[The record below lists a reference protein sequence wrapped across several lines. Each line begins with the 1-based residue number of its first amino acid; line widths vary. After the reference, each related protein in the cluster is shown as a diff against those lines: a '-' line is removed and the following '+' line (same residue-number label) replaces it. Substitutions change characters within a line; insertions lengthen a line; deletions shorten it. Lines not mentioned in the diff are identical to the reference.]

1 MAIRIQVRR
10 GTATQWNTA
19 DPVLAAGEIGFE
31 TNTGKFKVGVGGS
44 TVYSDL
50 PYFLDEDG
58 IAGLISASAL
68 STADDLPTGV
78 LNKYL
83 TAQGVNNIL
92 NAGTLSNISF
102 SYNAAVQGIDV
113 SVPTVQGTTG
123 SQGTQGTQGVQG
135 VQGVQGLQGIQ
146 GVQGVQGVQGTEGTQ
161 GTVGAQGTQ
170 GTQGVQGTLGAQGT
184 QGTDGTQGVQ
194 GVQGTQG
201 VQGELGVG
209 TQGTIGSQGTQG
221 VMGTSGG
228 STSNFNY
235 SVDANT
241 ADAKPGNGQLRF
253 NDTTETDAT
262 FLYVDHINGS
272 GVDIDVYLGLVKQ
285 YDNIII
291 QMKNDSNH
299 YITYEVTGA
308 VTVVS
313 NSYVKIPVN
322 RVADGGSGSNSF
334 TGGNAIEL
342 ILFTTGLQ
350 GPIGAQGTVGPQ
362 GTQGVQGT
370 EGPQGVQGIQGTQG
384 VQGTLGTQGTQGT
397 DGAQGT
403 IGSQGVQG
411 TQGVQGPLGIQGVQ
425 GTLGEGVQ
433 GTQGT
438 VGPQGTIG
446 SQGTTG
452 TSPSGSATLSD
463 VMMLGGM

>member
-1 MAIRIQVRR
+1 MANKIQLRR
-10 GTATQWNTA
+10 DTYVNWYDEN
-19 DPVLAAGEIGFE
+19 PILSEGEIAYDLTNNSFRIGDGTTAWRDLVSFIDSSDISSAISGAALTSTDDLGEGLQNLYFE
-31 TNTGKFKVGVGGS
+31 NERV
-44 TVYSDL
+44 
-50 PYFLDEDG
+50 
-58 IAGLISASAL
+58 ASAL
-68 STADDLPTGV
+68 NSGTL
-78 LNKYL
+78 
-83 TAQGVNNIL
+83 NNI
-92 NAGTLSNISF
+92 TF
-102 SYNAAVQGIDV
+102 TYQGLDDTIDV
-113 SVPTVQGTTG
+113 SVPTVQGT
-123 SQGTQGTQGVQG
+123 QGTQGAS
-135 VQGVQGLQGIQ
+135 IQ
-146 GVQGVQGVQGTEGTQ
+146 GVQGTTGTQ
-161 GTVGAQGTQ
+161 GTLGTQGAQGTAGFVGSNGAQGTQ
-170 GTQGVQGTLGAQGT
+170 GTQGVQGTEGAQGVQGTQGTQGVQGQEGVGT
-184 QGTDGTQGVQ
+184 QGTDGT
-194 GVQGTQG
+194 
-201 VQGELGVG
+201 
-209 TQGTIGSQGTQG
+209 QGTQG

-285 YDNIII
+285 YDKIII

-334 TGGNAIEL
+334 SGGNAIEL

-350 GPIGAQGTVGPQ
+350 GPIGAQGAVGPQ

-370 EGPQGVQGIQGTQG
+370 EGPQGVQGTQGTQG
-384 VQGTLGTQGTQGT
+384 VQGTLGTQGVQGTEGAQGAAGFVGSNGAQGTQGTQGT
-397 DGAQGT
+397 DGAQGV
-403 IGSQGVQG
+403 QGTQG
-411 TQGVQGPLGIQGVQ
+411 TQGVQGTTGTQGIG
-425 GTLGEGVQ
+425 GTNGTQ

-438 VGPQGTIG
+438 QG
-446 SQGTTG
+446 QVAADPTT
-452 TSPSGSATLSD
+452 TVL
-463 VMMLGGM
+463 LFGGM